1 MTGISSLLRP
11 SFVSRLFILTGVIA
25 ISAVFA
31 QSQISFHK
39 PDFDTG
45 AGPAAVATADF
56 NRDGLPDVATA
67 NAGGNSISILLND
80 AHGGFLRHVD
90 YPVGRTP
97 IALVVADFNNDGLLD
112 LAVANQSDNTITVL
126 MGNGNGTFQSTG
138 PMLTGRRPSAL
149 AAGDFNHDGKIDL
162 AVVNREDGNV
172 SVYFGIGNGGFTHN
186 ADYPTGS
193 GVLDGFPSALL
204 AVDLN
209 HDGTLD
215 LVAANGMAP
224 NAVVFLGKAD
234 GTFVSSATLS
244 SSFPAIA
251 SPIAAVDLNHDGNLD
266 LVLSAFQCD
275 RGGCFGPNLVFA
287 GHGDG
292 TFDPG
297 VPLQAGGP
305 GVPLTTA
312 DLNGDGIPDVVSSQ
326 SVILVDPA
334 TILDPQVPQ
343 RVLSMAPA
351 GLGVSALVAGDFNG
365 DGKQDI
371 IAANGRDSTISLLLG
386 NGDGTFH
393 QPLRYAPGGDPQAIA
408 TADFNGDGLPDIAIG
423 NGFLLGLRVFL
434 NDGNGGLKDPVN
446 VAPDLQ
452 VEYMAV
458 ADLNRDGVPDILATG
473 LIDTQTLH
481 SHRIMRFLP
490 GRGDGTFGPPI
501 DRPVLQESFSSLAV
515 ADFDGDGL
523 PDVAT
528 LGVSFIVPSVFLH
541 VYFNNGDG
549 TFRNPVDTLLGFQA
563 QGIAVADFN
572 HDGKMDVVV
581 GRSNASVIGD
591 VAVFLGNGDGT
602 FRNSANFTD
611 GPSFAT
617 GDFNHDGIMDFI
629 AVPDLFLGNGDGTF
643 RQVKGVFNRNVFLP
657 NSGLPHVADMNG
669 DGIPDVVIA
678 DRDLLTVFINN
689 GDGTFEQPA
698 IFAAGG
704 SRDLAL
710 VDLNHDG
717 LPDVAAIGAEL
728 NNAVSLLLN
737 NGVARDFRL
746 EMEPQTLALFAGQ
759 SVNVNLAVV
768 PLGGFSGQ
776 ITFSCAG
783 LPAHASC
790 TFTPAGGAPT
800 GGILNATLTITTQA
814 PTMARLFPGLPG
826 TATLALALP
835 VFGLILAGSFTG
847 RRSRRSWKV
856 YAILACLS
864 AAALLTA
871 GCGSVSNS
879 HSGTPGTPPGTYSIT
894 VAATG
899 ANPSVMHTQTLVL
912 KVQ

>member
-80 AHGGFLRHVD
+80 GHGGFLPHTD
-90 YPVGRTP
+90 YVVGTLPV
-97 IALVVADFNNDGLLD
+97 ALVAADFNNDGSPD
-112 LAVANQSDNTITVL
+112 LAVANENTGSITIL
-126 MGNGNGTFQSTG
+126 LGNGNGTFHPGATIAAAN
-138 PMLTGRRPSAL
+138 RPKAL
-149 AAGDFNHDGKIDL
+149 AAGDFNRDGKLDL
-162 AVVNREDGNV
+162 AVVNRGDHTLSIFIGAGDGN
-172 SVYFGIGNGGFTHN
+172 FAHA
-186 ADYPTGS
+186 ADYATAP
-193 GVLDGFPSALL
+193 VLDDAFQSAVL

-209 HDGTLD
+209 RDGIPD
-215 LVAANGMAP
+215 LVVVDDMAQ
-224 NAVVFLGKAD
+224 AFIFLGKGD
-234 GTFVSSATLS
+234 GTFVPAPALSSASPMITG
-244 SSFPAIA
+244 
-251 SPIAAVDLNHDGNLD
+251 PIAAVDLNHDGNLD
-266 LVLSAFQCD
+266 LVLSAVQCD

-371 IAANGRDSTISLLLG
+371 IVANGRDSTISLLLG

-408 TADFNGDGLPDIAIG
+408 AADFNGDGLPDIAIG
-423 NGFLLGLRVFL
+423 NGFVLGLRVFL

-452 VEYMAV
+452 VEQMAV

-481 SHRIMRFLP
+481 SQRIMRFLP

-528 LGVSFIVPSVFLH
+528 IGVSFIVPSVFLH

-643 RQVKGVFNRNVFLP
+643 RQMKGVFNRNVFLP
-657 NSGLPHVADMNG
+657 NSGLPHVADMNS

-698 IFAAGG
+698 VFAAGG

-717 LPDVAAIGAEL
+717 LPDIAAIGAEL

-790 TFTPAGGAPT
+790 TFTPASGAPT

-864 AAALLTA
+864 AAALLAA
-871 GCGSVSNS
+871 GCGSVSSS
-879 HSGTPGTPPGTYSIT
+879 HSGTPGTPTGTYSIT

-899 ANPSVMHTQTLVL
+899 GNPSVTHTQTLVL